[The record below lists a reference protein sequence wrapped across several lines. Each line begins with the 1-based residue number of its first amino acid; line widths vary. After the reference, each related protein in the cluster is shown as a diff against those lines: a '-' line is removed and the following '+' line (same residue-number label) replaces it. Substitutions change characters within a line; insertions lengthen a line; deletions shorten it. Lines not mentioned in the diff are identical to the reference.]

1 MKTLLV
7 MRHAKSDWDA
17 SYGADHDRPL
27 NERGVRSAR
36 IMGRVLTEADLV
48 PDLIVSST
56 AVRARSTAAL
66 ASEAGSWSSDTRL
79 EPALYGSGTDTA
91 VELAAAAPD
100 VSRLMLVGHQ
110 PTWSRLVTVLTGE
123 RVEMKTAT
131 VVVIDFEIEWWPGLV
146 GARGTVTNVLQPRDY
161 FGSNVDRD

>member
-17 SYGADHDRPL
+17 SYGGDHDRPL

-36 IMGRVLTEADLV
+36 IMGRVLTEAGLA
-48 PDLIVSST
+48 PDLIVTST

-66 ASEAGSWSSDTRL
+66 ASEAGSWKSETRL

-91 VELAAAAPD
+91 VEVAAAAPD

-110 PTWSRLVTVLTGE
+110 PTWSLLVAALTGE

-131 VVVIDFEIEWWPGLV
+131 VAVIEFEMEQWSGLV
-146 GARGTVTNVLQPRDY
+146 GAQGKVSDVFQPRDY
-161 FGSNVDRD
+161 LGSDVSRD

>member
-36 IMGRVLTEADLV
+36 IMGRVLAEAGLA
-48 PDLIVSST
+48 PDLIVTST

-66 ASEAGSWSSDTRL
+66 ASEAGTWKSETRL

-91 VELAAAAPD
+91 IEVAAAAPD

-110 PTWSRLVTVLTGE
+110 PTWSLLVTALTGE

-131 VVVIDFEIEWWPGLV
+131 VAVIEFEIEQWSGLV
-146 GARGTVTNVLQPRDY
+146 GAQGKVSDVFQPRDY
-161 FGSNVDRD
+161 LGSDVSRD

>member
-36 IMGRVLTEADLV
+36 IMGRVLAEAGLA
-48 PDLIVSST
+48 PDLIVTST

-66 ASEAGSWSSDTRL
+66 ASEAGTWKSETRL
-79 EPALYGSGTDTA
+79 EPSLYGSGTDTA
-91 VELAAAAPD
+91 LEVAAAAPD

-110 PTWSRLVTVLTGE
+110 PTWSLLVTALTGE

-131 VVVIDFEIEWWPGLV
+131 VAVIEFEIEQWSGLV
-146 GARGTVTNVLQPRDY
+146 GAQGKVSDVFQPRDY
-161 FGSNVDRD
+161 LGSDVSRD

>member
-17 SYGADHDRPL
+17 SYGGDHDRPL

-36 IMGRVLTEADLV
+36 IMGRVLAEAGLA
-48 PDLIVSST
+48 PDLIVTST

-66 ASEAGSWSSDTRL
+66 ASEAGTWKSETRL

-91 VELAAAAPD
+91 LEVAAAAPD

-110 PTWSRLVTVLTGE
+110 PTWSLLVTALTGE

-131 VVVIDFEIEWWPGLV
+131 VAVIEFEIEQWSGLV
-146 GARGTVTNVLQPRDY
+146 GAQGKVSDVFQPRDY
-161 FGSNVDRD
+161 LGSDVSRD